1 MALFFYNNKRKDK
14 HMKTKLIGY
23 GIILAT
29 FSNIIKAEPKDGED
43 VAQPSEAARFI
54 AEVLQVQLRPN
65 FIDVTLP
72 WNYELNVLL
81 TERQIL
87 ALKYLCTQLG
97 PQFGCDS
104 IHPHTPLAKDLA
116 ALCDAYNPD
125 SHYDFLLREPA
136 PIHQDAFF
144 REVFKSLSEKVKK
157 QAETIKKLEAE
168 KNDINEQVRVLK
180 QETNKVTEENKQLT
194 AKTQQAERQ
203 LTELKNQ
210 NKVLTEENAVVVK
223 EIAAVKA
230 NSVDR
235 AKILQRVRSS
245 EAQGI
250 VRKFEQYL

>member
-1 MALFFYNNKRKDK
+1 M
-14 HMKTKLIGY
+14 
-23 GIILAT
+23 
-29 FSNIIKAEPKDGED
+29 
-43 VAQPSEAARFI
+43 
-54 AEVLQVQLRPN
+54 
-65 FIDVTLP
+65 
-72 WNYELNVLL
+72 LL

-194 AKTQQAERQ
+194 ARTQQAEKEMAQ
-203 LTELKNQ
+203 AQDKSKKALEQVTELQKINQ
-210 NKVLTEENAVVVK
+210 GLTADKDKKFADGWNCCLDT
-223 EIAAVKA
+223 IAQ
-230 NSVDR
+230 SSMTPM
-235 AKILQRVRSS
+235 AKGQVNNFLK
-245 EAQGI
+245 
-250 VRKFEQYL
+250 RK

>member
-14 HMKTKLIGY
+14 HMKTKLITLNC
-23 GIILAT
+23 GILLAT
-29 FSNIIKAEPKDGED
+29 CLVEAGGPNDGED

-116 ALCDAYNPD
+116 ALCDDYNPD

-144 REVFKSLSEKVKK
+144 REVIKSLSEKVK
-157 QAETIKKLEAE
+157 QQEEQIAKK
-168 KNDINEQVRVLK
+168 
-180 QETNKVTEENKQLT
+180 
-194 AKTQQAERQ
+194 
-203 LTELKNQ
+203 
-210 NKVLTEENAVVVK
+210 
-223 EIAAVKA
+223 
-230 NSVDR
+230 
-235 AKILQRVRSS
+235 
-245 EAQGI
+245 
-250 VRKFEQYL
+250 